1 MKFIYQEC
9 ITSFVS
15 LVLDALGNEI
25 VGEES
30 KRAIVRSTL
39 TRKLT
44 SESASR
50 LLPNFSSLRES
61 PSL

>member
-1 MKFIYQEC
+1 MKLIHQEC

-30 KRAIVRSTL
+30 KRAIARSTL
-39 TRKLT
+39 TRKPA

-50 LLPNFSSLRES
+50 LLPNFSLLRES